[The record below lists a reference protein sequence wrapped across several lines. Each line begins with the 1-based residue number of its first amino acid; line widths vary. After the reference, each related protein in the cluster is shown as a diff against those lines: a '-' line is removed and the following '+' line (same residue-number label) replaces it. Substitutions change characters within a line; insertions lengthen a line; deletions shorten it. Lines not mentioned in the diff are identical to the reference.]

1 MGYAGSLDN
10 RDGIL
15 PYCRGLAVMEMM
27 MKPTKGQIF
36 ALARMF
42 CSVMSAEA
50 ADALHEAIEEADGDP
65 MRAAALL
72 MRGYPV
78 DAPFVTSLERR
89 IVTLL
94 AFKVLLSFAPGVK
107 AELER
112 EESDMDN

>member
-1 MGYAGSLDN
+1 M
-10 RDGIL
+10 R
-15 PYCRGLAVMEMM
+15 
-27 MKPTKGQIF
+27 PTKGQIF

-50 ADALHEAIEEADGDP
+50 AEALHEAIENADDDP

-78 DAPFVTSLERR
+78 EAPFVASLDRR

-94 AFKVLLSFAPGVK
+94 AFKVLLSFAPSVK
-107 AELER
+107 AELD
-112 EESDMDN
+112 ESDMDN